1 MTAVLGMNSKPL
13 RLSGSA
19 ISEFG
24 VESPIVLSRDHGRFP
39 DSIPTGPERRECPS
53 PRFRLVQV
61 ALSFDL
67 TYYRQLR
74 GEHAMICAWPEI
86 NGEAIK

>member
-1 MTAVLGMNSKPL
+1 M
-13 RLSGSA
+13 SGFDTDWA
-19 ISEFG
+19 RKDESES
-24 VESPIVLSRDHGRFP
+24 E
-39 DSIPTGPERRECPS
+39 
-53 PRFRLVQV
+53 VQV
-61 ALSFDL
+61 ALSFDF